1 MLRRLV
7 LPISWQNIGFSPWN
21 VGDLN
26 EVTVSSISYFYP
38 KGVKILDFITQSTLH
53 GDLYTGTGQFQKLGQ
68 KDQLLSLPLMG
79 LWKNFIITWKNFQTT
94 SHLIIYFRQTRR
106 WCDDGDVCLALMMA
120 GREQTNVIQQEVM
133 SEKVST
139 YITRKYITGTTDI
152 QFSMDSRDWCL
163 LEQSPF
169 WDVFLKLLS
178 ESRSKNTQNF
188 HQDLKALSES
198 VARILHDDK

>member
-1 MLRRLV
+1 MWLINSVYREIHMKTRKR
-7 LPISWQNIGFSPWN
+7 PG
-21 VGDLN
+21 
-26 EVTVSSISYFYP
+26 
-38 KGVKILDFITQSTLH
+38 
-53 GDLYTGTGQFQKLGQ
+53 
-68 KDQLLSLPLMG
+68 SLPRLKSKCCARC
-79 LWKNFIITWKNFQTT
+79 LSANLIT
-94 SHLIIYFRQTRR
+94 YFRQTRG
-106 WCDDGDVCLALMMA
+106 WCDDGDVRLALMMA

-152 QFSMDSRDWCL
+152 QFSMDYRDWCL

-188 HQDLKALSES
+188 RQDLKALSES